1 MPNRQA
7 VLAERYR
14 DALIDVRKRVSTR
27 VERNWRTLGSWDQA
41 DVDRF
46 LAATLPVV
54 DAGQRRTVSLTDAY
68 LARASRTRAVGLPV
82 DDLVGAGVRNGT
94 APADVYRRPFVQLW
108 SALSDGAQFMD
119 AMNAAGVRAAQ
130 SASTDISLTMRDA
143 ATEFEVATD
152 TETEIIGWERV
163 LDPEACAFC
172 AAASTQRYAYPSP
185 GRVVELQ
192 EKFKT
197 ETGGDGWPMHTNC
210 QCSIAPVFAENDRA
224 IKDFNRQ
231 VLRNIKDA
239 NAGQD
244 KPYWQARHFRVDGQT
259 GEVILP
265 EVAVHEHGE
274 LGAVLADAS
283 HTFTPE
289 SALPG

>member
-14 DALIDVRKRVSTR
+14 DALIDVRKRVSAR
-27 VERNWRTLGSWDQA
+27 VERNWRTLGSWNEA

-82 DDLVGAGVRNGT
+82 DDLVGAAVRNGT
-94 APADVYRRPFVQLW
+94 EPAVVYTRPFVQLW

-130 SASTDISLTMRDA
+130 SASTDVSLTMRDA
-143 ATEFEVATD
+143 ASEFDAQTQDES
-152 TETEIIGWERV
+152 IMGWQRV
-163 LDPEACAFC
+163 LDPDACAFC
-172 AAASTQRYAYPSP
+172 ATASTRMYSYPNP
-185 GRVVELQ
+185 TRVVAQ
-192 EKFKT
+192 QTRF
-197 ETGGDGWPMHTNC
+197 GSDDGWPLHTNC
-210 QCSIAPVFAENDRA
+210 QCSIAPVFEENYRA
-224 IKDFNRQ
+224 IDDFNQRM
-231 VLRNIKDA
+231 LGRIMEA
-239 NAGQD
+239 NVGHRGE
-244 KPYWQARHFRVDGQT
+244 YWNARHFKVDGQT

-274 LGAVLADAS
+274 LGAVLADAA
-283 HTFTPE
+283 HDFTGP
-289 SALPG
+289 AQIPA

>member
-14 DALIDVRKRVSTR
+14 DALIDVRKRVSAR

-54 DAGQRRTVSLTDAY
+54 DAGQRRTISLTDAY
-68 LARASRTRAVGLPV
+68 LARATRTRAVGLPV
-82 DDLVGAGVRNGT
+82 DDLVGAAVRNG
-94 APADVYRRPFVQLW
+94 AEPAVVYTRPFVQLW
-108 SALSDGAQFMD
+108 SALSDGARFMD

-130 SASTDISLTMRDA
+130 SASTDVSLSMRASADA
-143 ATEFEVATD
+143 FQVASPAQATGPAESK
-152 TETEIIGWERV
+152 IIGWERV
-163 LDPEACAFC
+163 IDPDACAFC
-172 AAASTQRYAYPSP
+172 ATASTQRYKSANLDP
-185 GRVVELQ
+185 L
-192 EKFKT
+192 
-197 ETGGDGWPMHTNC
+197 HANC
-210 QCSIAPVFAENDRA
+210 QCGIAPVFRENDRA
-224 IKDFNRQ
+224 IRDFNRQ

-239 NAGQD
+239 NAGQSGN
-244 KPYWQARHFRVDGQT
+244 YWQARHFRVDGQT

-274 LGAVLADAS
+274 LGAVLADAA
-283 HTFTPE
+283 HDFTGP
-289 SALPG
+289 AQIPA